1 MTESIIFKKEYD
13 LIKNKL
19 LKSLVFIRNIRE
31 QNHKNKY
38 KRPELYVDIDI
49 NYMHNIQY
57 CLYKFLE
64 KFIENENKKADVNEN
79 VNENE
84 KYSYY
89 ELKIFMYKLNEKL
102 SQNLNYITKNSN
114 TYLFIQSELKKL
126 PLSSRIQLH
135 NMFIKYF
142 QVSLYIDFDFDINY
156 ENELVK
162 LN

>member
-1 MTESIIFKKEYD
+1 MTELIIFKKEYD

-19 LKSLVFIRNIRE
+19 LKSLVFIRNIGG
-31 QNHKNKY
+31 QNHKNKH
-38 KRPELYVDIDI
+38 KNPSLYVDIDI
-49 NYMHNIQY
+49 NYMYNIER

-64 KFIENENKKADVNEN
+64 KFIENENANKNYSFYDLKK
-79 VNENE
+79 
-84 KYSYY
+84 
-89 ELKIFMYKLNEKL
+89 FMSQLNEKL

-142 QVSLYIDFDFDINY
+142 HVSLYIDFDIDINS

>member
-13 LIKNKL
+13 LIRNKL

-31 QNHKNKY
+31 QNIQNKY
-38 KRPELYVDIDI
+38 KKPELYFDIDI
-49 NYMHNIQY
+49 TYMHNIQY

-64 KFIENENKKADVNEN
+64 KFIENENKKAD

-142 QVSLYIDFDFDINY
+142 QVSLYIDFDFDINS
-156 ENELVK
+156 ENKSVK